1 MLYAWLL
8 ELVNEIC
15 SVMSNCLQPH
25 VLYSP
30 WNSPSQNTGMG
41 SLPQTQVS
49 QVAGGFFTSWATRET
64 FLELGLAQKRNV
76 KTVKW
81 TVLQPNHNLLI
92 QSNLHIAYFTFQKSS
107 NYHQFHFWNSF
118 SWIQFGHSVVSDSFQ
133 PHELQHSRP
142 PCRSPTPRV
151 YPNPCP
157 LSKWA
162 IQPSHP
168 LLSPSP
174 PALNL
179 SQRQGLFKWVSLMGT
194 STSSVRK
201 ELCRSLLGQGTVAA
215 KTNCPSQTQALP
227 SLADI
232 VTGWWH
238 PHPAFPR
245 LYFSSSSF
253 RWEGMVSSHQANEWK
268 WHVMISGWK
277 AVKRQGFLTILF
289 FSFPLAG

>member
-133 PHELQHSRP
+133 PHELQHARP

-157 LSKWA
+157 S
-162 IQPSHP
+162 
-168 LLSPSP
+168 
-174 PALNL
+174 
-179 SQRQGLFKWVSLMGT
+179 SQWCRPTIS
-194 STSSVRK
+194 SSVI
-201 ELCRSLLGQGTVAA
+201 
-215 KTNCPSQTQALP
+215 P
-227 SLADI
+227 
-232 VTGWWH
+232 
-238 PHPAFPR
+238 
-245 LYFSSSSF
+245 FSS
-253 RWEGMVSSHQANEWK
+253 WIQ
-268 WHVMISGWK
+268 
-277 AVKRQGFLTILF
+277 
-289 FSFPLAG
+289 SFPTSESFQMSQLFTSGDQSIGVSVSMSGLPMNTQDWSL